1 MKRLMLKKLNSVI
14 DWFKMLSKKRFFPLL
29 VAFGVFVIIYIT
41 YLIFALQGPFPQITG
56 TETASELATKFSE
69 IAAQQDFSVL
79 QGVMLFLILLE
90 LGIAITMI
98 KKRTMTVNR
107 AIIFILIAG
116 FIMRTGYGIFT
127 DGLMTRQHDLSVGSN
142 TGNGHYGITMFIYN
156 NWALPE
162 RLIKIVEGV
171 PTWDLAGSYQ
181 MYHPMLTHMTW
192 AVFMHFNSLF
202 MGTNIWVLYESVR
215 ILSIF
220 FSCMSLY
227 FIYLTFK
234 EFKIQGWPL
243 VMATA
248 IIAFSPVFYRLS
260 AMTNNDPMAYFFIFL
275 GILFTAKWLHKPT
288 IGNIV
293 VIALSIG
300 LGMASKMTAA
310 LLAFPVAGVF
320 VYRLVVSIKQKKVL
334 SLIPGFLLFA
344 VIVFPIGLYFPIRSY
359 LKYGQPLTYV
369 WHNLNHHLLVT
380 NTSVWDRYFSFPMD
394 QLTHSLFEI
403 LWDDT
408 PYGQDYNIYTTLMK
422 SFLYGEFAFGNYI
435 LAGALMLFNLFF
447 VVTMF
452 LSMAFFLLNS
462 LYQRKITNKEII
474 FFFGALGLT
483 FFVSYIQFNNTYP
496 YACTM
501 DFRYVVVILLP
512 IALLVAFA
520 YEKTQTQTEHP
531 RLKRFGAKYF
541 PLLVAAFCLTSI
553 LYYISAA

>member
-1 MKRLMLKKLNSVI
+1 MLKKLNSAI
-14 DWFKMLSKKRFFPLL
+14 EWLKALSKKRFFPLL
-29 VAFGVFVIIYIT
+29 LALAVFAIIYVT
-41 YLIFALQGPFPQITG
+41 YVVFALQGPIPQLTG
-56 TETASELATKFSE
+56 NETAHELEEKF
-69 IAAQQDFSVL
+69 AAIVSQRNFSFL
-79 QGVMLFLILLE
+79 QGTMLFLILLE
-90 LGIAITMI
+90 LGIAIAMI
-98 KKRTMTVNR
+98 KNRTMSVNR
-107 AIIFILIAG
+107 AIILILIAG

-162 RLIKIVEGV
+162 RLIKIVEGQ

-181 MYHPMLTHMTW
+181 MYHPMLTHITW
-192 AVFMHFNSLF
+192 ALFMRFNSFF

-234 EFKIQGWPL
+234 EFKVQGWPL

-288 IGNIV
+288 VGNIV
-293 VIALSIG
+293 VIALAIG

-320 VYRLVVSIKQKKVL
+320 FYRLFVSIKQKKAF
-334 SLIPGFLLFA
+334 SLIPSFLLFA

-359 LKYGQPLTYV
+359 LLYGQPLTYV

-380 NTSVWDRYFSFPMD
+380 NDSAWSRFFSFPVD

-403 LWDDT
+403 LWDDSI
-408 PYGQDYNIYTTLMK
+408 YGQDYNIYTSLMK
-422 SFLYGEFAFGNYI
+422 SFLYGEFAFGNFV
-435 LAGALMLFNLFF
+435 LAGALMIFNFF
-447 VVTMF
+447 LVITMF
-452 LSMAFFLLNS
+452 ISMMSFVFNGLFDK
-462 LYQRKITNKEII
+462 KINNQETI
-474 FFFGALGLT
+474 FFFGGLGLT
-483 FFVSYIQFNNTYP
+483 FFVSYIQFNLTYP

-512 IALLVAFA
+512 IALLVATG
-520 YEKTQTQTEHP
+520 YQKTQTQTEHP
-531 RLKRFGAKYF
+531 KLKRFGAKYF